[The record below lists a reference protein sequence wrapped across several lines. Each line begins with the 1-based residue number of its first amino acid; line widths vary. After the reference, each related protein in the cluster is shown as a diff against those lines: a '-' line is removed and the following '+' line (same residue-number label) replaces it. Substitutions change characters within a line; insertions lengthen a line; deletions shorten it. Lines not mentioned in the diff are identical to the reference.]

1 MEESLPQAL
10 GDSVGEREPLVD
22 WVRVS
27 EKLADLEG
35 SDVGL
40 GLWRGVEEP
49 VKEALPQ
56 VLRDGESEGLAEAQP
71 LVE

>member
-1 MEESLPQAL
+1 VV
-10 GDSVGEREPLVD
+10 GVSVGEREPLED
-22 WVRVS
+22 WVRVTEEQV
-27 EKLADLEG
+27 EKEG
-35 SDVGL
+35 SAVGL
-40 GLWRGVEEP
+40 GLRRGVEEP